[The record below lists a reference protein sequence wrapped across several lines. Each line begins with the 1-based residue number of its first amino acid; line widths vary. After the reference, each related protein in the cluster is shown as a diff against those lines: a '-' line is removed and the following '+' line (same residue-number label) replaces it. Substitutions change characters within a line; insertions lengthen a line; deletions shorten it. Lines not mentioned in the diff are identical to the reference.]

1 MEAEMLVQPSRRW
14 DVNLSGGWLHGKST
28 KSETIL
34 QDSFGANILLE
45 GLPLSETPKWS
56 FFSYVAYHVPAT
68 GIGKFSLQPELRG
81 VGKINYSITN
91 DPIAY
96 DSAHVFVN
104 LRASWE
110 SEDGTY
116 NAKAFQI
123 GRAHVYT
130 PVTNATL

>member
-1 MEAEMLVQPSRRW
+1 MRISYW
-14 DVNLSGGWLHGKST
+14 SSDVCSSDL
-28 KSETIL
+28 
-34 QDSFGANILLE
+34 
-45 GLPLSETPKWS
+45 WS

-116 NAKAFQI
+116 NAQAFVTNLFRNRSMLNPRDPEI
-123 GRAHVYT
+123 GRAACRERVCEY
-130 PVTNATL
+130 V

>member
-1 MEAEMLVQPSRRW
+1 MIRRTPRSTRTDTLLPYTTLVRSERYGIEAELLFQPSRRW
-14 DVNLSGGWLHGKST
+14 DFNFSGGWLHGKIT

-81 VGKINYSITN
+81 VGKINY
-91 DPIAY
+91 
-96 DSAHVFVN
+96 
-104 LRASWE
+104 
-110 SEDGTY
+110 
-116 NAKAFQI
+116 
-123 GRAHVYT
+123 
-130 PVTNATL
+130 